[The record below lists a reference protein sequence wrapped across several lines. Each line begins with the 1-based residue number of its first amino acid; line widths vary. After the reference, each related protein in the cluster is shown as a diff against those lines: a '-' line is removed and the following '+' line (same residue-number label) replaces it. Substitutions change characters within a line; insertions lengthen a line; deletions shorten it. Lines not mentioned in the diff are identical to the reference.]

1 MDFSLSDDQ
10 AAIAELATRIF
21 RDQVDDAARVRHQNS
36 FDRGLWETLASS
48 GLTALGLSEANG
60 GSGMGFAAQCLVAQ
74 AQGGVL
80 AQIPLAETL
89 LAAYAL
95 ERGGVSEG
103 LSKVADGSAH
113 LSLSLGAGLELT
125 DGTVRGEL
133 SMVPWA
139 EDALYVVVCAG
150 DRLVAFSPAEA
161 DLVLTP
167 QRVSNGRP
175 TALLQVARAKAI
187 DLGGSDA
194 IAALRQRQ
202 QVMTASIQLGV
213 ASEALARTATYT
225 SERKQFGK
233 ALAGFQAVAHRAADA
248 YMDIE
253 ALRGVVD
260 SAMWRIDEGLDA
272 TLQAG
277 AARWWAAETSHR
289 VSHTAQHLHGGIG
302 ADVEYPIHRFFL
314 WAKQLEFD
322 LGGAA
327 HELAS
332 MGKHLASNPQSG
344 ITL

>member
-1 MDFSLSDDQ
+1 MDFSLSEDQ

-21 RDQVDDAARVRHQNS
+21 RDQVDDAARVRHQSS
-36 FDRGLWETLASS
+36 FDHDLWHKLASS
-48 GLTALGLSEANG
+48 GLTGLGLSEANG
-60 GSGMGFAAQCLVAQ
+60 GSAMGFIAQCLVAQ

-95 ERGGVSEG
+95 EQGGVNEG
-103 LSKVADGSAH
+103 LAKVADGSTH
-113 LSLSLGAGLELT
+113 LTISLATGLHLEGQALS
-125 DGTVRGEL
+125 GEL

-139 EDALYVVVCAG
+139 EGALYIVACVG
-150 DRLVAFSPAEA
+150 DRLIAFATAEA
-161 DLVLTP
+161 DMTVVP
-167 QRVSNGRP
+167 QKVSNGRP
-175 TALLQVARAKAI
+175 THLLQIRRATAI
-187 DLGGSDA
+187 DLGGRDS
-194 IAALRQRQ
+194 IASLRQRQ
-202 QVMTASIQLGV
+202 QVLTASIQLGV
-213 ASEALARTATYT
+213 ASEALARTALYT

-233 ALAGFQAVAHRAADA
+233 ALAGFQAVAHRAADG

-260 SAMWRIDEGLDA
+260 SAMWRIDQGLDA

-302 ADVEYPIHRFFL
+302 ADIEYPIHRFFL
-314 WAKQLEFD
+314 WSKQLEFD

-327 HELAS
+327 HQLAD
-332 MGKHLASNPQSG
+332 MGKYLASNPQSG
-344 ITL
+344 VTL